1 MVGKVSATVIL
12 LRVALAG
19 SKMLYRI
26 AAGPP
31 GSSPSRKRPR
41 TARSQVES
49 TRRQHNM
56 TIEPFG
62 PPRPTDYLANERTFL
77 AYIRTSLS
85 VMAFGFVISR
95 FGLLLRLLPG
105 GGSVRSTGASEWL
118 GIAFAAFGCLLAVL
132 GVWRFLSTTR
142 DLDANRFK
150 ASATT
155 NTIVG
160 WATVL
165 LGIAVV
171 LSLVRLL

>member
-1 MVGKVSATVIL
+1 
-12 LRVALAG
+12 
-19 SKMLYRI
+19 
-26 AAGPP
+26 
-31 GSSPSRKRPR
+31 
-41 TARSQVES
+41 
-49 TRRQHNM
+49 M

-95 FGLLLRLLPG
+95 FGLLLRILPG
-105 GGSVRSTGASEWL
+105 GENVPSTGASEWL
-118 GIAFAAFGCLLAVL
+118 GIAFAVFGCLLAGL
-132 GVWRFLSTTR
+132 GVWRFLTTNR
-142 DLDANRFK
+142 DLAASQFK

-155 NTIVG
+155 NTVVG

-171 LSLVRLL
+171 VSLVRLL